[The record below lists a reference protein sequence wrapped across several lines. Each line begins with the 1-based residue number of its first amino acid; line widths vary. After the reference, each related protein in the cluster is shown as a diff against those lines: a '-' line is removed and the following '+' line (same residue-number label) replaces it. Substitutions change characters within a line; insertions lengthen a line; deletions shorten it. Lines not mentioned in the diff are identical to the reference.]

1 MTEATEHTQARSVR
15 PLQQIRAKLACHA
28 RSYFCTGLS
37 SCSFHGW
44 MAFCAVPQGPSP
56 IRAFHKGPASG
67 GLQVCFQLLLLELC
81 QLTPDLWVRTSLF
94 VFKLCP
100 TFRKLSGL
108 WFSWENWNEESTS
121 RILLWN
127 TAKAVLRGK
136 LIRLVVA
143 KGMGKEE
150 GWIGSLGVSRCKLL
164 YTGWINN
171 KVLLYTTGNSIQYP
185 VINHKVKDYKREGIY
200 MYNWISLWYSL
211 QYNIVNQLYFN
222 KVNFTRVHPWQMY
235 GKTNTI
241 L

>member
-1 MTEATEHTQARSVR
+1 MNGVLCCPPGTLNHQSLSHLGDFRCVSSASPGTVSADPR
-15 PLQQIRAKLACHA
+15 PVSQDV
-28 RSYFCTGLS
+28 S
-37 SCSFHGW
+37 
-44 MAFCAVPQGPSP
+44 
-56 IRAFHKGPASG
+56 
-67 GLQVCFQLLLLELC
+67 
-81 QLTPDLWVRTSLF
+81 

-150 GWIGSLGVSRCKLL
+150 GRIGSLGVSRCKLL

-171 KVLLYTTGNSIQYP
+171 KFLLYTTGNSIQYP

-200 MYNWISLWYSL
+200 MYNWISL

-222 KVNFTRVHPWQMY
+222 KVNFTRVHPWRIHVDVWQNQY
-235 GKTNTI
+235 NIVK
-241 L
+241 

>member
-1 MTEATEHTQARSVR
+1 MDREGLQSIGSQRDTTEVTEHTQARSGLR
-15 PLQQIRAKLACHA
+15 NTRAKSACHG
-28 RSYFCTGLS
+28 RSYFCSGVS

-44 MAFCAVPQGPSP
+44 MAFCDVPQGPSP

-67 GLQVCFQLLLLELC
+67 GLRVCFQLLLLELC
-81 QLTPDLWVRTSLF
+81 QLTPDLWVRTSLCLSS
-94 VFKLCP
+94 VP

-108 WFSWENWNEESTS
+108 WFSLENWNEESTS

-171 KVLLYTTGNSIQYP
+171 KVLLYSTGNYIQ
-185 VINHKVKDYKREGIY
+185 
-200 MYNWISLWYSL
+200 
-211 QYNIVNQLYFN
+211 
-222 KVNFTRVHPWQMY
+222 
-235 GKTNTI
+235 
-241 L
+241 